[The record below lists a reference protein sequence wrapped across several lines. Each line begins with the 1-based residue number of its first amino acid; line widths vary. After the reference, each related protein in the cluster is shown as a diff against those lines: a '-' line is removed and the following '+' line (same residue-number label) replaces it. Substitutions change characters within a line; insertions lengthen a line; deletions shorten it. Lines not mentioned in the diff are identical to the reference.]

1 MIQMKRTLLIVEDDE
16 TDRVILE
23 ECFKDDYEVICAE
36 NGQIALEHLS
46 YYKSKI
52 SLVILDLYMP
62 IMNGFKLLEELR
74 KNAALKRIPVI
85 VATSDND
92 IQIEKEA
99 LEKGA
104 VDFISKPFDISIIK
118 QRVHNLISV
127 SEGRMLRVK
136 SEFDALTRLY
146 NRETFCQKA
155 AELIK
160 LNQGIAYDIF
170 CFDID
175 RFKIVNDLFGNT
187 EGDNLLIYI
196 ADYLRKETIPGVT
209 ICGRLTGDNF
219 ALCLPH
225 INGYE
230 EKMAREVNDTLEK
243 YPLNIKIIAKCGFCR
258 VEDADTPVSLLCDRA
273 SMAIKSIKGSYSD
286 RWAIYNESMRL
297 SMLFEQEI
305 INDMNDALRD
315 GQFVVYY
322 QPKVNMLERRVIGCE
337 ALVRWNHPKKGF
349 ISPGLFI
356 PIFEKNG
363 FISAL
368 DFYIWEMVCRDL
380 RDWINK
386 GYSPCPVSVNVS
398 RAELYDDNL
407 CERLERL
414 ISRYNIDHHLLQL
427 EITESAYT
435 ENPEQLIA
443 MVEQLKNKG
452 FTILMDDFGSGYSS
466 LNTLKDVPVDVLK
479 IDLKFLYNIDNN
491 IKGNQILKSVVQMAK
506 RLKLTVIAEGVE
518 TDQQVEFLKSI
529 GCMRAQGFYYARP
542 LPKEMLPG
550 VLDGTFFYEGEDDD
564 ELDNIVNVDDVMTQ
578 ICSTGGLDW
587 YREAILKINVVIG
600 EYDRLTDT
608 LLLFEKQTVDESL
621 EDDLI
626 KNEIPNFAQNL
637 EQGNLFHP
645 NDVEKI
651 RTLLTKADSSS
662 EIVRTTFLNR
672 TGSYTWTEVG
682 AREVTDSESSHP
694 VILVFR
700 DITREQ
706 NNELMTKVFSA
717 LESSSDVQQNLY
729 DIIPYITEYFFLDS
743 FKIIIAGEND
753 QVVCKSFSWSAEDGI
768 EANKYNG
775 IKSKRDP
782 AGEKKYFND
791 YGVAV
796 FTRNP
801 LKEELDSMQK
811 ILYGDKCV
819 TCAVGMLNLANGCR
833 GAIYYGNN
841 AKRQWTKCELGS
853 IGELTKYISAFV
865 DKAYSREMLN
875 EGLKLYNLALMQLKV
890 RLWQYDLITN
900 RLYKTDSNK
909 TSWED
914 SYIENF
920 PESFIDAGAVEVES
934 IESFRKLHEDLKNG
948 IESSGVYAIMYSDGK
963 FHWGRITYKLLKNK
977 DGMPYRALGICEDTG
992 LYSK

>member
-1 MIQMKRTLLIVEDDE
+1 MIQMKKMLLIVEDDE
-16 TDRVILE
+16 TDRAILE
-23 ECFKDDYEVICAE
+23 ECFKDDYEIICAE
-36 NGQIALEHLS
+36 NGQIAFEHLS

-62 IMNGFKLLEELR
+62 IMDGFKLLEELR
-74 KNAALKRIPVI
+74 KNATLKRIPVI
-85 VATSDND
+85 VATSDSN
-92 IQIEKEA
+92 IQVEKEA

-104 VDFISKPFDISIIK
+104 VDFISKPFDVSIIK

-136 SEFDALTRLY
+136 SEFDSLTRLY
-146 NRETFCQKA
+146 NRETFCKKA
-155 AELIK
+155 SELIK
-160 LNQGIAYDIF
+160 LNQGTTYDIF

-175 RFKIVNDLFGNT
+175 RFKIVNDLFGNA

-196 ADYLRKETIPGVT
+196 ADYLRKETIPGVM
-209 ICGRLTGDNF
+209 ICGRLAGDNF

-225 INGYE
+225 INDYE
-230 EKMAREVNDTLEK
+230 EKMARDVNDTLEK

-414 ISRYNIDHHLLQL
+414 IARYNIDHHLLQL

-550 VLDGTFFYEGEDDD
+550 VLGGTFFYESTEDDEMD
-564 ELDNIVNVDDVMTQ
+564 SIVNVDDVVTQ
-578 ICSTGGLDW
+578 ICSTGSIDW

-621 EDDLI
+621 EEDL
-626 KNEIPNFAQNL
+626 KRNEIPNFKQNL

-645 NDVEKI
+645 DDTEKI

-662 EIVRTTFLNR
+662 VIVRTTFLNR

-706 NNELMTKVFSA
+706 NNELMIKVFSV
-717 LESSSDVQQNLY
+717 LESGTDVQQNIY
-729 DIIPYITEYFFLDS
+729 NIIPFIAEHFFLDS
-743 FKIIIAGEND
+743 FKIIIAGKND
-753 QVVCKSFSWSAEDGI
+753 REICKSFSWSAEDGI
-768 EANKYNG
+768 EVNKYNG

-782 AGEKKYFND
+782 IGENTYFND

-796 FTRNP
+796 FTCNP
-801 LKEELDSMQK
+801 LREKLDSMQK

-819 TCAVGMLNLANGCR
+819 TCAVGMLNLANGYC

-841 AKRQWTKCELGS
+841 AKRQWTKCELGL

-865 DKAYSREMLN
+865 DKAYSVDMLN
-875 EGLKLYNLALMQLKV
+875 EGLRLYNLALAQFKV
-890 RLWQYDLITN
+890 RLWQYDLITD
-900 RLYKTDSNK
+900 RLYKIDSSK
-909 TSWED
+909 TIWKD
-914 SYIENF
+914 GCIENF
-920 PESFIDAGAVEVES
+920 PESFIDAGAVGAES
-934 IESFRKLHEDLKNG
+934 IDAFRKLHEDLKKG

-977 DGMPYRALGICEDTG
+977 DGAPYRALGICEDTG
-992 LYSK
+992 LCSK